1 MNVFLTL
8 RRIRSNDIYNYVIVI
23 TYKNFYNILLTYTV
37 FEYKNKILKNMLPL
51 FNLITLRDPS
61 IFLIGYIYKYKS
73 GIDIIDEQRRMKIN
87 RETMNYGK

>member
-1 MNVFLTL
+1 
-8 RRIRSNDIYNYVIVI
+8 
-23 TYKNFYNILLTYTV
+23 
-37 FEYKNKILKNMLPL
+37 MLQL

-73 GIDIIDEQRRMKIN
+73 GIDMIDEQRRMKIN